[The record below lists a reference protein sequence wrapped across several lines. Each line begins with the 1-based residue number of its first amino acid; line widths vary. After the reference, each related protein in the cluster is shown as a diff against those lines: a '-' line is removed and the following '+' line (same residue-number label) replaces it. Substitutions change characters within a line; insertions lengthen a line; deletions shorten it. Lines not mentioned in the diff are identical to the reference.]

1 MGYRLAGIRL
11 GQVTTY
17 LDASEPRDSTSRVK
31 ERTTVTW
38 LLLQGEQKIFQHG
51 YSDAL
56 GKDSDVMIVLVETD
70 MWRHSDDIPA
80 V

>member
-38 LLLQGEQKIFQHG
+38 LLLKGEQTR
-51 YSDAL
+51 L
-56 GKDSDVMIVLVETD
+56 RIVLIEA
-70 MWRHSDDIPA
+70 DIL
-80 V
+80 